1 MVFLLVN
8 TNSAVRKIFNITAK
22 KAGIKLDV
30 VSSISQIP
38 LNEDYNCIFVDD
50 GVLESGNIEQF
61 KSKMITTKFC
71 LILSKDGA
79 LVSGF
84 DTYIR
89 KPFLPTDIYEVLK
102 KEKNNDMN
110 FSSNSYNTLES
121 IQSQD
126 DIAVD
131 NSNIDL
137 SEFSDSDDEFLSGVK
152 DTAPS
157 SLGDLNL
164 EEFSPTPTS
173 PLDNNMDINMG
184 DVETI
189 QLDSTPSI
197 DEATPS
203 ANDNIDD
210 LALAQAQ
217 AEDLS
222 ILANNDSSDLASSGD
237 DIDFSSIF
245 ELQNEFLQE
254 ETKSKKKSLI
264 GGDGYKK
271 KEATPQ
277 STPATPT
284 TPANTPT
291 TPASSPQP
299 EASNMKA
306 ESSLESSDF
315 DFNINEA
322 TLDSN
327 TLESAPLEIEQ
338 NLNINADDKLNFD
351 LDGFDSN
358 NLSNIIEELPSQEP
372 KPQSTSDIIN
382 NLDIMQMDSEVDYHT
397 DSASKIVNQVEGGSK
412 NSQYNM
418 LGLPIDDSGDV
429 KDINDLSDD
438 ELENLDDEAL
448 LLLQEQ
454 SLGNLHNENLS
465 STPEPKVLNKQDISE
480 IATILDSTNN
490 DVSIQNSD
498 FSSLTQEA
506 LSEVL
511 GEESMSGA
519 IAMSEGDSM
528 GDSIDGAMMEDI
540 HDGFANMQDDDMLEE
555 APSEFDEA
563 AMPQEPKIQQNLQ
576 SSQVG
581 EQTQINPSNVNID
594 FTELIKTFPIDKL
607 RELLSGVQITI
618 NITFPTKK

>member
-71 LILSKDGA
+71 LILSKDGT

-110 FSSNSYNTLES
+110 LSSNSYNTLES

-126 DIAVD
+126 NIVAD

-157 SLGDLNL
+157 SLDDLNL
-164 EEFSPTPTS
+164 EEFSPTPNS
-173 PLDNNMDINMG
+173 LDDNMDINMG
-184 DVETI
+184 NVETI

-197 DEATPS
+197 DEATPT
-203 ANDNIDD
+203 ANDNTDE

-217 AEDLS
+217 AENLS

-277 STPATPT
+277 STPATP
-284 TPANTPT
+284 
-291 TPASSPQP
+291 ASSPQP
-299 EASNMKA
+299 EANNMKA

-327 TLESAPLEIEQ
+327 TLESAPLEAEQ
-338 NLNINADDKLNFD
+338 NLNINADDKLDFD
-351 LDGFDSN
+351 LEGFDSN
-358 NLSNIIEELPSQEP
+358 NLSNIMEELPSQEP

-412 NSQYNM
+412 NLKYNM

-519 IAMSEGDSM
+519 IAMNEGDSI
-528 GDSIDGAMMEDI
+528 GDSIDGAMIEDI
-540 HDGFANMQDDDMLEE
+540 HDGFANMQDDDILEE
-555 APSEFDEA
+555 APSGFEEV

-576 SSQVG
+576 SSQAG